1 MLCYVI
7 WRSWWSFSSK
17 CLYRLP
23 VYYADAVWIIVRECL
38 SVWKSIHFSLENGG
52 LICLY
57 LVFYWIQTLS
67 IPYGP
72 LKSSQ
77 TIFFCPNILCTLVSL
92 EKNFHFD
99 CICLVNIWSKLEP
112 ETVFSIRMFNTR
124 SHLLSSIYYHD
135 N

>member
-7 WRSWWSFSSK
+7 WRIWWSFSSK
-17 CLYRLP
+17 CLHRLP

-57 LVFYWIQTLS
+57 LVFYWMQTLS

-77 TIFFCPNILCTLVSL
+77 TIFFSVQIFCVHSTLGWIDIFSKHLTILLVFLRQMALSNGFLKLKYLAQTHRRSL
-92 EKNFHFD
+92 F
-99 CICLVNIWSKLEP
+99 LV
-112 ETVFSIRMFNTR
+112 
-124 SHLLSSIYYHD
+124 
-135 N
+135 